1 MLFYRSW
8 DLVKGCDNN
17 QNCILKNCSG
27 CSLVDEAKGPAG
39 KPLSRQ
45 EVLVL
50 TPGWGGVEVSRGS
63 LAGGEGETWT
73 EVR

>member
-1 MLFYRSW
+1 M
-8 DLVKGCDNN
+8 KGCDNN
-17 QNCILKNCSG
+17 QNCILKSCSG
-27 CSLVDEAKGPAG
+27 CSLVDEAKGPGG

-45 EVLVL
+45 EVLML
-50 TPGWGGVEVSRGS
+50 STGWGGVGWRSAGAPWEET